1 MGRAR
6 SSCSD
11 NYGDTADKEDK
22 MDATIHEHFE
32 TIQKDLKKFLEEENT
47 SLYHELIVN
56 ERDFF
61 GRVAPSAVKSILLV
75 LNSVDNELR
84 IERKLSQ

>member
-1 MGRAR
+1 
-6 SSCSD
+6 
-11 NYGDTADKEDK
+11 

-61 GRVAPSAVKSILLV
+61 AAHTNRVFLAV
-75 LNSVDNELR
+75 
-84 IERKLSQ
+84 